1 MAASVISSV
10 AKWKE
15 FLTRYYK
22 NQIQQLAVSDV
33 KNKALAI
40 EYPNITKFDVR
51 LSEELLNNPDLVLAH
66 AEDAL
71 TLIDLPVKTQV
82 SAKIRV
88 IKVPRKTQVR
98 DLRSSDVNKLVSLEG
113 TVRKITDV
121 RPRILEAAFECARCK
136 NVIYIPQEGSG
147 KFIEPSYCQCNEE
160 KKGVFRLL
168 YQESRFED
176 YQRIKTQ
183 ESPENLKGGE
193 QPQTLDINVSND
205 LAGIVTP
212 GEFITVTGILRSAQ
226 RINKEGKTAYFD
238 IFLDCVSVELEE
250 QEFDEVEISVED
262 EEEILRMS
270 RDPGIYE
277 RIVASIAPSIYGYDE
292 VKEAVA
298 HQLFSGVVKN
308 LPDGSRIRG
317 DIHVLLVGDPGIAKS
332 QILRYVVKLAPRG
345 VYASGKSASSAGLTA
360 AAVKDEF
367 DGQWTLEAGA
377 LVLADKGIAAIDEM
391 DKMKN
396 EDRSSLHEGMEQ
408 QSYHPLT
415 EVMLSNGRKV
425 RISDLFD
432 QIHDKTGTVI
442 EGVDCEIVP
451 CKGISILS
459 TNMHSIS
466 EQCVD
471 RVSRHKAPDHFVKI
485 RYSNGREIIVTPEH
499 PVFVAK
505 DGISCVPASSVKV
518 GDIVPA
524 PRKLFCQGDTTELRK
539 VDKTHPHEKDI
550 LMPKLLSIELGKALG
565 YLVSEGHFYRGS
577 SYEIGFTNKDAQLLA
592 DMNALMSSLF
602 GFEAFADLR
611 DDGTTTLRYIS
622 TMLYRWF
629 ESNFPELV
637 CKSKERR
644 IPSVVFRASE
654 DIIKGF
660 LTAAFM
666 GDGCVHSTSVGYSTA
681 SRMLAEDYQDLL
693 LMLGI
698 SSRIAIDRGANAY
711 KVCIMGDSH
720 GKFEQIFS
728 PLEHEKLCRMR
739 AVTCRSSLALRHHD
753 TMSPQVIR
761 DILRLKKSLGL
772 VNDGYFNKHLD
783 HGYGLTRDKCSTYV
797 KELRQRHTVV
807 KKELATARKI
817 SEVRCSAGWS
827 QSYTA
832 KVTGLTRGNV
842 DYLENGG
849 YDSAKQQAMTC
860 ITINNAKVHIKN
872 AERDIQVLEEQLG
885 SELRYL
891 RVTGVDTVP
900 NEGCY
905 RAEFVYDVTVEP
917 NHCFI
922 SQGIV
927 LHNSISIAKAG
938 IMATLKCRCAILGA
952 ANPKLGRFDPYESIP
967 DQINMAPSLMS
978 RFDLIFILQDKP
990 EEKRDT
996 NIAGHIL
1003 RSHFA
1008 GELNEHRKNNP
1019 ASHVTED
1026 MVKDA
1031 MSTIKPKIDA
1041 RMLRKYVAYAKRKVF
1056 PIMSTEARD
1065 QIINFYLNLRK
1076 QGEGDNAP
1084 IAVTARQL
1092 EGLVRLAEASARMRL
1107 SEKVTPDDAAR
1118 TIRITMTSL
1127 RQVGMDTETG
1137 KLDIDVLHV
1146 GVAKSQRDR
1155 IKNLKHILEDLSK
1168 DYEGMVPLEV
1178 LIDRAVES
1186 GMPKDKV
1193 EKELKKLREI
1203 GEIFEPKSGHL
1214 SLS

>member
-10 AKWKE
+10 ARWKE

-22 NQIQQLAVSDV
+22 NQIQQLAVSDI
-33 KNKALAI
+33 KNKALVI
-40 EYPNITKFDVR
+40 EFPNITKFDVR
-51 LSEELLNNPDLVLAH
+51 LAEELLNNPQLVLSH

-71 TLIDLPVKTQV
+71 TLVDLPVKTQV
-82 SAKIRV
+82 SAKVRV

-98 DLRSSDVNKLVSLEG
+98 ELRSSDVNKLVSLEG

-136 NVIYIPQEGSG
+136 NVLYIPQEGSG

-176 YQRIKTQ
+176 YQRIKIQ

-205 LAGIVTP
+205 LAGVVTP

-238 IFLDCVSVELEE
+238 IFLDGISVELEE
-250 QEFDEVEISVED
+250 QEFDEVEISLED

-270 RDPGIYE
+270 KDPGIYQ
-277 RIVASIAPSIYGYDE
+277 RVIGSIAPSIYGYDE

-298 HQLFSGVVKN
+298 HQLFSGVVKE

-415 EVMLSNGRKV
+415 EILLADGRKIC
-425 RISDLFD
+425 ISDLFD
-432 QIHDKTGTVI
+432 QAYKRAGSSIQGI
-442 EGVDCEIVP
+442 NCEIVP
-451 CKGISILS
+451 CEGVSVLS
-459 TNMHSIS
+459 TDMNHIS
-466 EQCVD
+466 EQRVD
-471 RVSRHKAPDHFVKI
+471 RISRHKAPDHFIKI
-485 RYSNGREIIVTPEH
+485 SYSNGKDILVTPEH
-499 PVFVAK
+499 PVFIIR
-505 DGISCVPASSVKV
+505 DGISCIPASAVTI
-518 GDIVPA
+518 GDPVPA
-524 PRKLFCQGDTTELRK
+524 PRKAQVGSE
-539 VDKTHPHEKDI
+539 
-550 LMPKLLSIELGKALG
+550 IEL
-565 YLVSEGHFYRGS
+565 
-577 SYEIGFTNKDAQLLA
+577 
-592 DMNALMSSLF
+592 
-602 GFEAFADLR
+602 
-611 DDGTTTLRYIS
+611 
-622 TMLYRWF
+622 
-629 ESNFPELV
+629 
-637 CKSKERR
+637 
-644 IPSVVFRASE
+644 
-654 DIIKGF
+654 
-660 LTAAFM
+660 
-666 GDGCVHSTSVGYSTA
+666 
-681 SRMLAEDYQDLL
+681 
-693 LMLGI
+693 
-698 SSRIAIDRGANAY
+698 
-711 KVCIMGDSH
+711 
-720 GKFEQIFS
+720 
-728 PLEHEKLCRMR
+728 
-739 AVTCRSSLALRHHD
+739 
-753 TMSPQVIR
+753 
-761 DILRLKKSLGL
+761 
-772 VNDGYFNKHLD
+772 
-783 HGYGLTRDKCSTYV
+783 
-797 KELRQRHTVV
+797 
-807 KKELATARKI
+807 
-817 SEVRCSAGWS
+817 
-827 QSYTA
+827 
-832 KVTGLTRGNV
+832 
-842 DYLENGG
+842 
-849 YDSAKQQAMTC
+849 
-860 ITINNAKVHIKN
+860 
-872 AERDIQVLEEQLG
+872 
-885 SELRYL
+885 L
-891 RVTGVDTVP
+891 RVTCVETILNDGK
-900 NEGCY
+900 Y
-905 RAEFVYDVTVEP
+905 RAEYVYDVTVEP
-917 NHCFI
+917 YHCFV
-922 SQGIV
+922 SQGVI

-938 IMATLKCRCAILGA
+938 ILATLKCRCAILGA

-967 DQINMAPSLMS
+967 DQINMPPSLMS

-1003 RSHFA
+1003 KSHYA
-1008 GELNEHRKNNP
+1008 GELHEHRKNNA
-1019 ASHVTED
+1019 ASHVTEE
-1026 MVKDA
+1026 MVKTA
-1031 MSTIKPKIDA
+1031 MSTIQPVIDA
-1041 RMLRKYVAYAKRKVF
+1041 KMFRKYVAYSKRKVF
-1056 PIMSTEARD
+1056 PIMTADAKE
-1065 QIINFYLNLRK
+1065 QIINFYLSLRK

-1107 SEKVTPDDAAR
+1107 SDKVTADDVAR

-1127 RQVGMDTETG
+1127 KQVGMDTETG
-1137 KLDIDVLHV
+1137 KLDIDVLQV

-1155 IKNLKHILEDLSK
+1155 IKNLKHLLDELSK
-1168 DYEGMVPLEV
+1168 EYEGSVPVDV

>member
-88 IKVPRKTQVR
+88 TKVPRKTQVR

-408 QSYHPLT
+408 QS
-415 EVMLSNGRKV
+415 
-425 RISDLFD
+425 
-432 QIHDKTGTVI
+432 
-442 EGVDCEIVP
+442 
-451 CKGISILS
+451 
-459 TNMHSIS
+459 
-466 EQCVD
+466 
-471 RVSRHKAPDHFVKI
+471 
-485 RYSNGREIIVTPEH
+485 
-499 PVFVAK
+499 
-505 DGISCVPASSVKV
+505 
-518 GDIVPA
+518 
-524 PRKLFCQGDTTELRK
+524 
-539 VDKTHPHEKDI
+539 
-550 LMPKLLSIELGKALG
+550 
-565 YLVSEGHFYRGS
+565 
-577 SYEIGFTNKDAQLLA
+577 
-592 DMNALMSSLF
+592 
-602 GFEAFADLR
+602 
-611 DDGTTTLRYIS
+611 
-622 TMLYRWF
+622 
-629 ESNFPELV
+629 
-637 CKSKERR
+637 
-644 IPSVVFRASE
+644 
-654 DIIKGF
+654 
-660 LTAAFM
+660 
-666 GDGCVHSTSVGYSTA
+666 
-681 SRMLAEDYQDLL
+681 
-693 LMLGI
+693 
-698 SSRIAIDRGANAY
+698 
-711 KVCIMGDSH
+711 
-720 GKFEQIFS
+720 
-728 PLEHEKLCRMR
+728 
-739 AVTCRSSLALRHHD
+739 
-753 TMSPQVIR
+753 
-761 DILRLKKSLGL
+761 
-772 VNDGYFNKHLD
+772 
-783 HGYGLTRDKCSTYV
+783 
-797 KELRQRHTVV
+797 
-807 KKELATARKI
+807 
-817 SEVRCSAGWS
+817 
-827 QSYTA
+827 
-832 KVTGLTRGNV
+832 
-842 DYLENGG
+842 
-849 YDSAKQQAMTC
+849 
-860 ITINNAKVHIKN
+860 
-872 AERDIQVLEEQLG
+872 
-885 SELRYL
+885 
-891 RVTGVDTVP
+891 
-900 NEGCY
+900 
-905 RAEFVYDVTVEP
+905 
-917 NHCFI
+917 
-922 SQGIV
+922 
-927 LHNSISIAKAG
+927 ISIAKAG

>member
-10 AKWKE
+10 ARWKE

-40 EYPNITKFDVR
+40 EFPNITKFDVR
-51 LSEELLNNPDLVLAH
+51 LAEELLNNPDLVLSH

-71 TLIDLPVKTQV
+71 TLVDLPVKTQV

-98 DLRSSDVNKLVSLEG
+98 ELRSSDVNKLVSLEG

-136 NVIYIPQEGSG
+136 NIIYIPQEGSG

-160 KKGVFRLL
+160 KKGIFRLM
-168 YQESRFED
+168 YKESRFED
-176 YQRIKTQ
+176 YQRIKIQ

-193 QPQTLDINVSND
+193 QPQTLDINVSDD

-226 RINKEGKTAYFD
+226 RVNKDGKTAYFD
-238 IFLDCVSVELEE
+238 IYLDGVAVELEE
-250 QEFDEVEISVED
+250 QEFDEVEISLED

-270 RDPGIYE
+270 RDPEIYQKV
-277 RIVASIAPSIYGYDE
+277 IGSIAPSIYGYDE

-298 HQLFSGVVKN
+298 HQLFSGVVKE

-415 EVMLSNGRKV
+415 EILLADGRKI
-425 RISDLFD
+425 RIGDLFD
-432 QIHDKTGTVI
+432 QTYAKADEII
-442 EGVDCEIVP
+442 EGIDCEIVP
-451 CKGISILS
+451 CEGVSVLS
-459 TNMHSIS
+459 TDMNHIT
-466 EQCVD
+466 EQRVD
-471 RVSRHKAPDHFVKI
+471 RVSRHKAPDHFIKI
-485 RYSNGREIIVTPEH
+485 RYSNDREIIVTPEH
-499 PVFVAK
+499 PVFIVK
-505 DGISCVPASSVKV
+505 DGISCIPASAVTI
-518 GDIVPA
+518 GDPVPA
-524 PRKLFCQGDTTELRK
+524 P
-539 VDKTHPHEKDI
+539 V
-550 LMPKLLSIELGKALG
+550 
-565 YLVSEGHFYRGS
+565 
-577 SYEIGFTNKDAQLLA
+577 
-592 DMNALMSSLF
+592 
-602 GFEAFADLR
+602 
-611 DDGTTTLRYIS
+611 
-622 TMLYRWF
+622 
-629 ESNFPELV
+629 
-637 CKSKERR
+637 
-644 IPSVVFRASE
+644 
-654 DIIKGF
+654 
-660 LTAAFM
+660 
-666 GDGCVHSTSVGYSTA
+666 
-681 SRMLAEDYQDLL
+681 
-693 LMLGI
+693 
-698 SSRIAIDRGANAY
+698 
-711 KVCIMGDSH
+711 
-720 GKFEQIFS
+720 
-728 PLEHEKLCRMR
+728 
-739 AVTCRSSLALRHHD
+739 
-753 TMSPQVIR
+753 
-761 DILRLKKSLGL
+761 
-772 VNDGYFNKHLD
+772 
-783 HGYGLTRDKCSTYV
+783 
-797 KELRQRHTVV
+797 
-807 KKELATARKI
+807 
-817 SEVRCSAGWS
+817 
-827 QSYTA
+827 
-832 KVTGLTRGNV
+832 
-842 DYLENGG
+842 
-849 YDSAKQQAMTC
+849 
-860 ITINNAKVHIKN
+860 
-872 AERDIQVLEEQLG
+872 EEQTG
-885 SELRYL
+885 SKICSLY
-891 RVTGVDTVP
+891 VTAVEVIP
-900 NEGCY
+900 NEGQY
-905 RAEFVYDVTVEP
+905 RTDYVYDVTVEP
-917 NHCFI
+917 YHCFV
-922 SQGIV
+922 SQGVI

-938 IMATLKCRCAILGA
+938 ILATLKCRCAILGA

-967 DQINMAPSLMS
+967 DQINMPPSLMS

-1003 RSHFA
+1003 KSHFA
-1008 GELNEHRKNNP
+1008 GELHEHRKNNP
-1019 ASHVTED
+1019 ASHVTDD
-1026 MVKDA
+1026 MVRTA
-1031 MSTIKPKIDA
+1031 MSTIKPQIDPK
-1041 RMLRKYVAYAKRKVF
+1041 LFRKYVAYAKRKVF
-1056 PIMSTEARD
+1056 PIMTEDAKA
-1065 QIINFYLNLRK
+1065 QIINFYLGLRK

-1084 IAVTARQL
+1084 IPVTARQL

-1107 SEKVTPDDAAR
+1107 SDKVTADDVAR

-1127 RQVGMDTETG
+1127 KQVGMDTETG
-1137 KLDIDVLHV
+1137 RLDIDVLQV

-1155 IKNLKHILEDLSK
+1155 IKNLKHLIEDLSRE
-1168 DYEGMVPLEV
+1168 YEGSVPVDV